1 MPDDPSGTTGK
12 SDLPSRPYHNEH
24 GAFEMA
30 DRQIQ
35 ACACETINSDH
46 PDAAIL
52 RAWERRKA
60 AFLRSIE
67 IAEGS
72 APEHYAC
79 MEIVDAAEAVI
90 QATIAATPRG
100 VAAQAWTALWH
111 HPSIT
116 DADQP
121 QLVAVTE
128 GNLQYFLELGSL
140 LDWELR
146 LHVAVLRSLVSMGA

>member
-1 MPDDPSGTTGK
+1 
-12 SDLPSRPYHNEH
+12 
-24 GAFEMA
+24 MA

-52 RAWERRKA
+52 QAWELRRGA
-60 AFLRSIE
+60 YARLYALPDEPHGAPS
-67 IAEGS
+67 AEY
-72 APEHYAC
+72 HAC
-79 MEIVDAAEAVI
+79 NDVIDAAEAVI
-90 QATIAATPRG
+90 QREIAATPRG

-116 DADQP
+116 DAEQP

-128 GNLQYFLELGSL
+128 GNLQHFLELGSR

>member
-1 MPDDPSGTTGK
+1 
-12 SDLPSRPYHNEH
+12 
-24 GAFEMA
+24 MA

-35 ACACETINSDH
+35 ACACETINSDY

-52 RAWERRKA
+52 QAWELRRGA
-60 AFLRSIE
+60 YQRVYALPDPGQDE
-67 IAEGS
+67 PGAEY
-72 APEHYAC
+72 HAC
-79 MEIVDAAEAVI
+79 NDVIDAAEAVI
-90 QATIAATPRG
+90 QRAIATTPRG

-128 GNLQYFLELGSL
+128 GNLQFFLELGSR

-146 LHVAVLRSLVSMGA
+146 LHVAVLRSLVSLGS